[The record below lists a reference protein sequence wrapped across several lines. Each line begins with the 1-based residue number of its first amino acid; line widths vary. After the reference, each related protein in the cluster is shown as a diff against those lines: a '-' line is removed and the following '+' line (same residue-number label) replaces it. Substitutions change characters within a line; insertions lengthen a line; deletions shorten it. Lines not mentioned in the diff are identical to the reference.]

1 MPLLYLLRVTGP
13 FMTLTYDQPIP
24 YAKDTMRWTRSG
36 RIWTEEERDSLKA
49 QFSSLWDI
57 FFGEVEE
64 QFLSR
69 FEMA

>member
-1 MPLLYLLRVTGP
+1 
-13 FMTLTYDQPIP
+13 MTLTYDQPIP
-24 YAKDTMRWTRSG
+24 YAKETMRWSRGG
-36 RIWTEEERDSLKA
+36 RVWTEEERDNLKS
-49 QFSSLWDI
+49 QFSSLWDM

>member
-1 MPLLYLLRVTGP
+1 
-13 FMTLTYDQPIP
+13 MTLTYDQPIP
-24 YAKDTMRWTRSG
+24 YAKDLVRWTRG
-36 RIWTEEERDSLKA
+36 GQTWTAEEHDSLKA
-49 QFSSLWDI
+49 RFSSLWDV

>member
-1 MPLLYLLRVTGP
+1 
-13 FMTLTYDQPIP
+13 MTLTYDQPIP
-24 YAKDTMRWTRSG
+24 YAKDKMRWTRGG
-36 RIWTEEERDSLKA
+36 RTWTEEERDDLES
-49 QFSSLWDI
+49 QFSLLWDV